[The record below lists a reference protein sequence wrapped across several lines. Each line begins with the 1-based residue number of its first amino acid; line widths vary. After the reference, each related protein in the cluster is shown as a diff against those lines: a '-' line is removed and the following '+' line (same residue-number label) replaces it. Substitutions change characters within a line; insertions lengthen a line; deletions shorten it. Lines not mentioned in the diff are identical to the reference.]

1 MYSTVGLLKN
11 AKKSGRLIGTHQKL
25 DRVARRKLGTLLRKN
40 EFFPGT
46 EIILNFEGNR
56 GPDGLKTKSPGV
68 DEPMH
73 MILPDRDDGAL
84 RELIINHQYNLRAAL
99 SGNNRSY
106 EGIYQ
111 NQDKLE
117 SAQKKLSSAKASSN
131 SKAAKRPKPDV
142 FRSAFEAAWLAHS
155 VVDGLTPPHHFP
167 YQEAVSELMSDQE
180 YVKIFGQPIK
190 GIMPG
195 HNFSEKARNN
205 WLYLGPEGYMTK
217 HIAFEYGAAL
227 LARSMSYRSLTPKI
241 TSAQLKNLDLI
252 DEFYKSLH
260 NVNQRDIYTR
270 FRRYG
275 WTRDLANE
283 CRDFLLP
290 EMVRLIIIAWFT
302 SLPRISAPTTTKTSA
317 KKDKRHA
324 KAH

>member
-25 DRVARRKLGTLLRKN
+25 DRVARRKLGSFLRKN
-40 EFFPGT
+40 EYFPGI
-46 EIILNFEGNR
+46 EAILNFEGNR
-56 GPDGLKTKSPGV
+56 GPDGLKTKSPGI

-73 MILPDRDDGAL
+73 MILPDRDDGVL
-84 RELIINHQYNLRAAL
+84 RELIINHQYNLRQAL
-99 SGNNRSY
+99 LGKNHSY
-106 EGIYQ
+106 EGIYKDASELNSVQ
-111 NQDKLE
+111 TPKKSKLTN
-117 SAQKKLSSAKASSN
+117 SPKKSL
-131 SKAAKRPKPDV
+131 KPDET
-142 FRSAFEAAWLAHS
+142 RAAFEAAWIAHS

-195 HNFSEKARNN
+195 HNLPERARNN

-227 LARSMSYRSLTPKI
+227 LTRSMTYRALTPKI
-241 TSAQLKNLDLI
+241 TLAELKKLDLI

-260 NVNQRDIYTR
+260 NINQRDIYTR

-283 CRDFLLP
+283 CRTFLLP
-290 EMVRLIIIAWFT
+290 EMVRMIIIAWFT
-302 SLPRISAPTTTKTSA
+302 SLPKRSANV
-317 KKDKRHA
+317 KKR
-324 KAH
+324 

>member
-1 MYSTVGLLKN
+1 MYSSVGLLKN

-25 DRVARRKLGTLLRKN
+25 DRVARRKLGTLLRKKD
-40 EFFPGT
+40 FFPSI
-46 EIILNFEGNR
+46 EMILNFEGNR

-73 MILPDRDDGAL
+73 MILPDDDDGVL
-84 RELIINHQYNLRAAL
+84 RELIQNHLYNLRQAL
-99 SGNNRSY
+99 LGDNRSY

-111 NQDKLE
+111 G
-117 SAQKKLSSAKASSN
+117 KKQ
-131 SKAAKRPKPDV
+131 SKTLKKSTKPDV
-142 FRSAFEAAWLAHS
+142 SRAAFEAAWLAHS

-167 YQEAVSELMSDQE
+167 YQEAVNELMSDQE
-180 YVKIFGQPIK
+180 YVKIFGQPVK

-241 TSAQLKNLDLI
+241 TLAELKKLDPI
-252 DEFYKSLH
+252 DEFYKTLH
-260 NVNQRDIYTR
+260 KINERDIYTR

-283 CRDFLLP
+283 CRHLLLP
-290 EMVRLIIIAWFT
+290 EMVRMIIIAWFAAI
-302 SLPRISAPTTTKTSA
+302 PREKNYA
-317 KKDKRHA
+317 KKR
-324 KAH
+324 